1 MKKPILF
8 ITAFFLSIVSTMAQ
22 GPPAPGGGPPNNP
35 GPVDDVPVPIDDHI
49 WIVMLLGLILGLYF
63 IFSKKSVFRN

>member
-1 MKKPILF
+1 MRIKKSILF
-8 ITAFFLSIVSTMAQ
+8 IFLFLTVVATAIAQ
-22 GPPAPGGGPPNNP
+22 PPTPGGP
-35 GPVDDVPVPIDDHI
+35 GGNVDDVPVPIDDHI

>member
-22 GPPAPGGGPPNNP
+22 GPPAP

>member
-1 MKKPILF
+1 
-8 ITAFFLSIVSTMAQ
+8 MAQ